1 MVEHI
6 RKAIKN
12 ETREKKGGFLSALLG
27 TLGPTLLRNLL
38 TDKGMKSNI
47 PRPGVIGEGEKMI
60 SAG

>member
-6 RKAIKN
+6 SKAIKN

-47 PRPGVIGEGEKMI
+47 PRPGVIREGEKMI